1 MQRESRRLSGPEPT
15 EVRPVSYC
23 PEVLARTQSLLAA
36 LADLDSGVA
45 ADLKTIR
52 RSDMPEVLKTE
63 VTSTLQQRHR
73 ERRDSIVRELEALHR
88 RAVVAA

>member
-1 MQRESRRLSGPEPT
+1 MKRESRREPT
-15 EVRPVSYC
+15 KAFPVSYC

-36 LADLDSGVA
+36 LADLDFGVA
-45 ADLKTIR
+45 ADLKTIG

-63 VTSTLQQRHR
+63 VTSTLQQRHN
-73 ERRDSIVRELEALHR
+73 ERRASIVRELEALHR